1 MYEPDFEEWVGVHL
15 WGRRSVLGGTT
26 LVKWNVCCVQDGGE
40 QLLSMGHGVCIA
52 TRKTCQGCVAKGFA
66 CLAQE
71 VGCRDPLECVRA
83 RVIRFAF
90 QKEGWCQCWE
100 VDGREGQTLVPV
112 RGGHYACPSSRPGF
126 GVGQGFG
133 RGGFRHERW
142 ITESIGAAVGM
153 RRGKRE
159 EKQMVLRFLS
169 PGAHMDDETTN

>member
-1 MYEPDFEEWVGVHL
+1 M
-15 WGRRSVLGGTT
+15 
-26 LVKWNVCCVQDGGE
+26 
-40 QLLSMGHGVCIA
+40 SMGHGVCIA

-112 RGGHYACPSSRPGF
+112 REVIMLVPAT
-126 GVGQGFG
+126 GQGL
-133 RGGFRHERW
+133 E
-142 ITESIGAAVGM
+142 
-153 RRGKRE
+153 
-159 EKQMVLRFLS
+159 
-169 PGAHMDDETTN
+169 

>member
-1 MYEPDFEEWVGVHL
+1 M
-15 WGRRSVLGGTT
+15 
-26 LVKWNVCCVQDGGE
+26 
-40 QLLSMGHGVCIA
+40 SMGHGVCIA
-52 TRKTCQGCVAKGFA
+52 TRKTCQGCVSKGFA

-71 VGCRDPLECVRA
+71 VGCRDHLECVRA

-112 RGGHYACPSSRPGF
+112 RGGHHACPSNRAGF

-153 RRGKRE
+153 RRGRRE

-169 PGAHMDDETTN
+169 QGPTWMMRPLISSSVGLREGRSPLCSPLCPQCLVLSKCV